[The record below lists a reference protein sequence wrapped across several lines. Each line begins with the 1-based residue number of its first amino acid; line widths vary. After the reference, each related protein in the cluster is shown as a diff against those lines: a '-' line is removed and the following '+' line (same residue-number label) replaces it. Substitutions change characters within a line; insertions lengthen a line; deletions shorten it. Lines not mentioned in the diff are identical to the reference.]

1 MKDYP
6 ITKGK
11 PSFKE
16 KNDIAPVEKAK
27 KKNAALQMSL
37 FNDNALKSEIATT
50 GSYASKTNGTVDKSV
65 VNTASNSIWP
75 DNKCC

>member
-1 MKDYP
+1 MEYP

-16 KNDIAPVEKAK
+16 KNDIAPVAQAK
-27 KKNAALQMSL
+27 KKNAALQTSL
-37 FNDNALKSEIATT
+37 FGDNALKSEIKT
-50 GSYASKTNGTVDKSV
+50 SPNYASKTKGTVDKSV
-65 VNTASNSIWP
+65 SCLDANSIWP